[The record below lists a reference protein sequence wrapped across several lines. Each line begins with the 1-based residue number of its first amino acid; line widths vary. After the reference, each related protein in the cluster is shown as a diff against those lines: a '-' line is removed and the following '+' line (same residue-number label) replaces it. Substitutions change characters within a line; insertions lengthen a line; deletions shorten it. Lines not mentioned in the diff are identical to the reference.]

1 MKYSFLDLAKEVLEN
16 SKVPLSA
23 KEMWEQAQNK
33 GYEKKLQ
40 SFQRGTFTKTPVAS
54 LVAGI
59 YVNMQKKESDF
70 LIATKRPTKFWLK
83 SRQNELNNINLDEIP
98 KKEEKTKNSFC
109 ERDLHPLVVKFLFE
123 NEKFNLYSKT
133 IYHEKSIKAK
143 NGENEWL
150 HPDIVGVHFPFKD
163 YEDDSFELFKN
174 LNQISYKIYSFEL
187 KKELNFSNLRESYF
201 QAVSNS
207 SWANEG
213 YLIALDYEEI
223 LDELQRL
230 NNAFGIGFIKINA
243 GDLTSS
249 QIIIQ
254 AKEKLNL
261 DLKTLNMLVYKNK
274 DFRNFIQNI
283 NQDIDI
289 SNIERIGTKF
299 YDKVLEDD
307 TMDKYIVDK
316 KIKGKL

>member
-1 MKYSFLDLAKEVLEN
+1 M
-16 SKVPLSA
+16 SA
-23 KEMWEQAQNK
+23 
-33 GYEKKLQ
+33 
-40 SFQRGTFTKTPVAS
+40 FF
-54 LVAGI
+54 I
-59 YVNMQKKESDF
+59 
-70 LIATKRPTKFWLK
+70 
-83 SRQNELNNINLDEIP
+83 
-98 KKEEKTKNSFC
+98 KNT
-109 ERDLHPLVVKFLFE
+109 R
-123 NEKFNLYSKT
+123 
-133 IYHEKSIKAK
+133 SI
-143 NGENEWL
+143 
-150 HPDIVGVHFPFKD
+150 KD

-213 YLIALDYEEI
+213 YLIALDYDEEI